1 MNTSKT
7 ITPFKRNLLQQID
20 QLGNFIGN
28 TPLYPIQHLNTNIK
42 VQVFAKLEWQQFSGS
57 VKARPAYRIIK
68 DAIEEEKLG
77 SGQRLLDASSG
88 NTGLA
93 YAHIGAALGIP
104 VTLFLPESVS
114 GERKRRLEA
123 LGVDLHFTSESGGI
137 DESQQRVKELAQ
149 KNPGQYFYANQYD
162 NDSNWNA
169 HYDTTGLEIWRQT
182 NGEITH
188 FITGVGTS
196 GTFMGTGRRLKEI
209 NPDIRLISVQ
219 PDVPPG
225 LEGWKHM
232 QSARVPAI
240 YDDTLADEN
249 RTVSK
254 EQAHETLKKAAQKEG
269 LLLSP
274 SAAAD
279 LASALQLA
287 KELDE
292 GTVVTV
298 FPDDSSKYSEEID
311 QIMG

>member
-1 MNTSKT
+1 MNNSKT
-7 ITPFKRNLLQQID
+7 ITPSKRNLLQQID
-20 QLGNFIGN
+20 QLGSFIGK
-28 TPLYPIQHLNTNIK
+28 TPLYPIKHLNTNDNIR
-42 VQVFAKLEWQQFSGS
+42 VFAKLEWQQFSGS

-68 DAIEEEKLG
+68 DAVEEGNLG
-77 SGQRLLDASSG
+77 SGQCLLDASSG
-88 NTGLA
+88 NTGIA

-114 GERKRRLEA
+114 GERKRRLKA
-123 LGVDLHFTSESGGI
+123 LGVNLHFTPASGGI

-169 HYDTTGLEIWRQT
+169 HYDTTGPEIWRQT

-196 GTFMGTGRRLKEI
+196 GTFTGTGRRLKEI
-209 NPDIRLISVQ
+209 NPDIKLISVQ

-225 LEGWKHM
+225 MEGWKHM
-232 QSARVPAI
+232 ESARVPGI

-249 RTVSK
+249 RTISK
-254 EQAHETLKKAAQKEG
+254 EQAYETLKKAAQQEG

-274 SAAAD
+274 SASAD
-279 LASALQLA
+279 LASALQYA
-287 KELDE
+287 RELDE
-292 GTVVTV
+292 GTVITI
-298 FPDDSSKYSEEID
+298 FPDNSSKYSEEID